1 MLLPLLFVACVGS
14 SAHGSMRLKDDIRV
28 VPEPYTD
35 SGVGRITKSKRALMF
50 ANAFF
55 FFDQSSSPFRRC
67 TEGKVSPRIAK
78 GSTVVGRGVVDT
90 KCEGRRRL
98 HTLGLAGPRGL
109 EREEEIYCYS
119 RGFIFCRM

>member
-1 MLLPLLFVACVGS
+1 MLVALEKVSELSCLPMLS
-14 SAHGSMRLKDDIRV
+14 
-28 VPEPYTD
+28 
-35 SGVGRITKSKRALMF
+35 
-50 ANAFF
+50 F

-98 HTLGLAGPRGL
+98 HTLGLAGPRRRGW
-109 EREEEIYCYS
+109 EREEEIERMEDRRMEDGGPRKDGGRMDDKKN
-119 RGFIFCRM
+119 RGKTNECPRENE